1 METFSQRFSEYFQ
14 KFWSLSCFCC
24 AKFNFKTYSF
34 HFIGFKYMY
43 TFATSLMIGFF
54 FINID
59 EEGKIDKGNER
70 QKWREETR
78 DFPKVSAKS

>member
-1 METFSQRFSEYFQ
+1 
-14 KFWSLSCFCC
+14 
-24 AKFNFKTYSF
+24 
-34 HFIGFKYMY
+34 MY
-43 TFATSLMIGFF
+43 TFATSLMIGFFF

-70 QKWREETR
+70 QKWREENR